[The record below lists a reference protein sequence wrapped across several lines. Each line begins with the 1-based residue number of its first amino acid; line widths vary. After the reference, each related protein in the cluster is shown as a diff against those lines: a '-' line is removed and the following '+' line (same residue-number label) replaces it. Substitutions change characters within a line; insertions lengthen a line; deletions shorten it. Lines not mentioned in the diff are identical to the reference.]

1 MITTDSPEWVLL
13 SAIYHHVLKQSPST
27 ERTKIEIGSARKS
40 GQLRLRAEQ
49 TREHVAR
56 PELRLKPG
64 EQPPNVEP
72 TTAFHQPV
80 PDGKYRWDWE
90 RSRATR
96 RESTTKS
103 LFEYVDIVGHRDD
116 VLALWPPHTKAPVAQ
131 VVQSPTVDP
140 FRTGA
145 AGRPTA
151 AKMIQAEA
159 ERKISSGE
167 VAWRPGGLARFAR
180 DLSDW
185 WERERQK
192 FSPPGPAMKAGTIE
206 TQFEISGGNSGSR
219 RSRHHPVPNPIIM
232 PTK

>member
-1 MITTDSPEWVLL
+1 MSTTDGPEWVLL

-72 TTAFHQPV
+72 TTAFHQPI

-103 LFEYVDIVGHRDD
+103 IFEYVNIVGHRDD
-116 VLALWPPHTKAPVAQ
+116 VLALWPPNTKAPVAQ
-131 VVQSPTVDP
+131 VVEPPTVDP

-145 AGRPTA
+145 PGRPTA
-151 AKMIQAEA
+151 AGAICSEA
-159 ERKISSGE
+159 ERRISSGE
-167 VAWRPGGLARFAR
+167 VVSQPRGLARFAR

-192 FSPPGPAMKAGTIE
+192 ASPPGPAMKAGTIE
-206 TQFEISGGNSGSR
+206 NIVRDLWRKSQVT
-219 RSRHHPVPNPIIM
+219 
-232 PTK
+232 